1 MSRSD
6 RDILWV
12 RLIDTN
18 AYRPLTDVIEFIKDD
33 TGEIAQARF
42 SDGIFNISPGFSNSF
57 SVEMDLK
64 SRVIDVPEGW
74 VC

>member
-18 AYRPLTDVIEFIKDD
+18 AYRPLSAVLEFIKDD

-57 SVEMDLK
+57 LVEMELK
-64 SRVIDVPEGW
+64 SRVMDKPEW
-74 VC
+74 LI